1 MMFKIVNGLEWLCRG
16 MNLDG
21 LVCTVSEWL
30 SFSIEAN
37 KLQFLVLG

>member
-1 MMFKIVNGLEWLCRG
+1 MFKMVNGLEFRG

-21 LVCTVSEWL
+21 LVCPVSEWL

-37 KLQFLVLG
+37 KLQLLVLR